1 MSFKHSQFKTRAAP
15 GTSFCNLMSPRKRI
29 WKRTTFFKTMT
40 STHLLHRNIYDQDL
54 RSIRGNRRAYMI
66 STLKIPYP
74 LIRIR
79 KIWKSRKHLSLIQY
93 HRISFISRVTTK
105 SMKRTSKKKSLWL
118 KSNTQGLS
126 LRISMI
132 TQVKS
137 MRLRRYKFLH
147 LPWRHPWG
155 KCLKRLSDRQSEGRS
170 LLVTA
175 MNRSKKLSGSG
186 KR

>member
-1 MSFKHSQFKTRAAP
+1 MSFKHSQLKTRAAP
-15 GTSFCNLMSPRKRI
+15 GTSFCNLKSPKKRN

-40 STHLLHRNIYDQDL
+40 STHLPHRNILDQGL

-66 STLKIPYP
+66 RTLKIPYP

-79 KIWKSRKHLSLIQY
+79 KTWKSRKHLSLIPY
-93 HRISFISRVTTK
+93 RRISFISRVTTL

-118 KSNTQGLS
+118 KSNTQSLS

-132 TQVKS
+132 NQVKS
-137 MRLRRYKFLH
+137 MRLLPYKFLH
-147 LPWRHPWG
+147 LLWRHPLE
-155 KCLKRLSDRQSEGRS
+155 KCLKHLSDRLSEGRN

-175 MNRSKKLSGSG
+175 INRSK
-186 KR
+186 